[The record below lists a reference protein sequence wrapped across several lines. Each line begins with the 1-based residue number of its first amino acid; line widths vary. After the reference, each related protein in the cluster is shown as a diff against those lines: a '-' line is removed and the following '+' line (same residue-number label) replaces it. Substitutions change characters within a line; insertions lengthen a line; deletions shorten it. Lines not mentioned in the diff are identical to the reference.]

1 MLLLFYMCFTP
12 IVSLSTAILEFVVAT
27 AILVF
32 CRKSLI
38 NRFFPLLIYI
48 LGFYQFTEFMLCT
61 TSYPFFWAKMGFVTY
76 SFLPAVGLHFI
87 MKLTNRKCNYIT
99 IYIMPVIFS
108 LIALLKP
115 DFIIQSTCTTFF
127 VIVSKDLFNSSIP
140 LFSYIYGLYYF
151 GFIMLF
157 CYFLLKSFNKE
168 KNQLKR
174 KSYAVIFAATLI
186 TLLPAVVL
194 FIIFP
199 AFKIIFP
206 SVYCEFAVLFT
217 AAALIASYLDN
228 TIQKKK

>member
-1 MLLLFYMCFTP
+1 MCFTP
-12 IVSLSTAILEFVVAT
+12 IVSLSTAIVEFVVAT

-61 TSYPFFWAKMGFVTY
+61 SNYPFFWAKMGFITY
-76 SFLPAVGLHFI
+76 SFLPAVGLHFV
-87 MKLTNRKCNYIT
+87 MKLTNRKYNYIT
-99 IYIMPVIFS
+99 LYMIPVIFS
-108 LIALLKP
+108 LMALFKP
-115 DFIIQSTCTTFF
+115 
-127 VIVSKDLFNSSIP
+127 
-140 LFSYIYGLYYF
+140 

-157 CYFLLKSFNKE
+157 CYFLFKSFNKE

-186 TLLPAVVL
+186 TLLPALIL
-194 FIIFP
+194 FLIFP
-199 AFKIIFP
+199 AFNIIFP

-217 AAALIASYLDN
+217 VAALIASYLDN
-228 TIQKKK
+228 KIQNKK

>member
-1 MLLLFYMCFTP
+1 MLLFYMCFTP
-12 IVSLSTAILEFVVAT
+12 IVSLSTAIFEFVVAT

-61 TSYPFFWAKMGFVTY
+61 SNYPFFWAKMGFITY

-87 MKLTNRKCNYIT
+87 MKLTNRKYNYT
-99 IYIMPVIFS
+99 TLYLVPVIFS
-108 LIALLKP
+108 LMALLKP
-115 DFIIQSTCTTFF
+115 DFIIESTCTTFF
-127 VIVSKDLFNSSIP
+127 VIVIKDLFNS
-140 LFSYIYGLYYF
+140 LFSYIYGVYYF

-157 CYFLLKSFNKE
+157 CYFLLNSFNKE

-174 KSYAVIFAATLI
+174 KLYTVIFAAALI
-186 TLLPAVVL
+186 TLLPAVVI

-217 AAALIASYLDN
+217 VAALIASYLDN
-228 TIQKKK
+228 KIQKKK

>member
-1 MLLLFYMCFTP
+1 MCFTP

-61 TSYPFFWAKMGFVTY
+61 SNYPFFWAKIGFITY
-76 SFLPAVGLHFI
+76 SFLPAVGLHFV
-87 MKLTNRKCNYIT
+87 MKLTNRKYNYIT
-99 IYIMPVIFS
+99 LYMIPVIFS
-108 LIALLKP
+108 LMAFLKP
-115 DFIIQSTCTTFF
+115 GFIIESTCTTFF
-127 VIVSKDLFNSSIP
+127 VIVIKDLFNS

-157 CYFLLKSFNKE
+157 CYFLFNSFNKE

-174 KSYAVIFAATLI
+174 KSYAIIFAATLI
-186 TLLPAVVL
+186 TLLPALVL
-194 FIIFP
+194 FLIFP
-199 AFKIIFP
+199 AFKIMFP

-217 AAALIASYLDN
+217 VAALIASYLDN
-228 TIQKKK
+228 KIQNKK

>member
-1 MLLLFYMCFTP
+1 MCFTP

-61 TSYPFFWAKMGFVTY
+61 TNYPFFWAKMGFVTY

-217 AAALIASYLDN
+217 VAAIISSYLDN
-228 TIQKKK
+228 KIQKKK

>member
-1 MLLLFYMCFTP
+1 MCFTP
-12 IVSLSTAILEFVVAT
+12 IVSLSTAIFEFVVAT

-61 TSYPFFWAKMGFVTY
+61 SNYPFFWAKMGFVTY

-99 IYIMPVIFS
+99 IYMVPVIFS
-108 LIALLKP
+108 LMAFLKP
-115 DFIIQSTCTTFF
+115 GFIIESTCTTFF
-127 VIVSKDLFNSSIP
+127 VIVIKDLFNP

-151 GFIMLF
+151 GFIMLL

-168 KNQLKR
+168 KDQLKR
-174 KSYAVIFAATLI
+174 KSYAIIFAAALI
-186 TLLPAVVL
+186 TLLPAVVI

-199 AFKIIFP
+199 AFKVIFP

-217 AAALIASYLDN
+217 VAALVASYLDN
-228 TIQKKK
+228 KIKKKK

>member
-1 MLLLFYMCFTP
+1 LLLFYMCFTP
-12 IVSLSTAILEFVVAT
+12 IVSLSTAIFEFVVAT

-61 TSYPFFWAKMGFVTY
+61 SNYPFFWAKMGFVTY

-99 IYIMPVIFS
+99 IYMVPVIFS
-108 LIALLKP
+108 LMAFLKP
-115 DFIIQSTCTTFF
+115 GFIIESTCTTFF
-127 VIVSKDLFNSSIP
+127 VIVIKDLFNP

-151 GFIMLF
+151 GFIMLL

-168 KNQLKR
+168 KDQLKR
-174 KSYAVIFAATLI
+174 KSYAIIFAAALI
-186 TLLPAVVL
+186 TLLPAVVI

-199 AFKIIFP
+199 AFKVIFP

-217 AAALIASYLDN
+217 VAALVASYLDN
-228 TIQKKK
+228 KIKKKK

>member
-1 MLLLFYMCFTP
+1 MCFTP
-12 IVSLSTAILEFVVAT
+12 IVSLSTAIFEFVVAT

-61 TSYPFFWAKMGFVTY
+61 SNYPFFWAKMGFVTY

-99 IYIMPVIFS
+99 IYMVPVIFS
-108 LIALLKP
+108 LMAFLKP
-115 DFIIQSTCTTFF
+115 GFIIESTCTTFF
-127 VIVSKDLFNSSIP
+127 VIVIKDLFNP

-151 GFIMLF
+151 GFIMLL

-168 KNQLKR
+168 KDQLKR
-174 KSYAVIFAATLI
+174 KSYAIIFAAALI
-186 TLLPAVVL
+186 TLLPAVVI

-199 AFKIIFP
+199 AFKVIFP

-217 AAALIASYLDN
+217 AAALVASYLDN
-228 TIQKKK
+228 KIKKKK

>member
-1 MLLLFYMCFTP
+1 MCFTP
-12 IVSLSTAILEFVVAT
+12 IVSLSTAIFEFVVAT

-38 NRFFPLLIYI
+38 NKFFPLLIYM

-61 TSYPFFWAKMGFVTY
+61 SSYPFFWAKMGFVTY
-76 SFLPAVGLHFI
+76 SFLPAVGLHFV

-99 IYIMPVIFS
+99 IYMLPVIFS
-108 LIALLKP
+108 LMAFLKP
-115 DFIIQSTCTTFF
+115 GFIIESTCTTFF
-127 VIVSKDLFNSSIP
+127 VIVTKDMFNS

-168 KNQLKR
+168 KYQLKR
-174 KSYAVIFAATLI
+174 KSYAIIFAATLI
-186 TLLPAVVL
+186 TLLPAVVI

-199 AFKIIFP
+199 AFKVIFP

-217 AAALIASYLDN
+217 VAALIAAYLDN
-228 TIQKKK
+228 KIQKRK

>member
-1 MLLLFYMCFTP
+1 MCFTP

-151 GFIMLF
+151 GFILLF

-168 KNQLKR
+168 KDQLKR
-174 KSYAVIFAATLI
+174 KSYAIIFAATLI

-199 AFKIIFP
+199 AFKVIFP

-217 AAALIASYLDN
+217 AAAIIASYLDN
-228 TIQKKK
+228 KIQKKK

>member
-1 MLLLFYMCFTP
+1 MCFTP
-12 IVSLSTAILEFVVAT
+12 IVSLSTAIFEFVVAT

-61 TSYPFFWAKMGFVTY
+61 SNYPFFWAKIGFITY

-99 IYIMPVIFS
+99 IYMIPVIFS
-108 LIALLKP
+108 LMAFLKP
-115 DFIIQSTCTTFF
+115 DFIISSVCTTFF
-127 VIVSKDLFNSSIP
+127 VIVIKDLFNS
-140 LFSYIYGLYYF
+140 LFSYIYGAYYF
-151 GFIMLF
+151 GFILLF

-168 KNQLKR
+168 KDQLKR
-174 KSYAVIFAATLI
+174 KSYAIIFAATLI
-186 TLLPAVVL
+186 TLLPAVVI

-199 AFKIIFP
+199 AFKFIFP

-217 AAALIASYLDN
+217 VAALIAAYLDN
-228 TIQKKK
+228 KIQKKK

>member
-1 MLLLFYMCFTP
+1 LLLLFYMCFTP
-12 IVSLSTAILEFVVAT
+12 IVSLSTAIFEFVVAT

-61 TSYPFFWAKMGFVTY
+61 SNYPFFWAKMGFITY

-87 MKLTNRKCNYIT
+87 MKLTNRKYNYT
-99 IYIMPVIFS
+99 TLYLVPVIFS
-108 LIALLKP
+108 LMALLKP
-115 DFIIQSTCTTFF
+115 DFIIESTCTTFF
-127 VIVSKDLFNSSIP
+127 VIVIKDLFNS
-140 LFSYIYGLYYF
+140 LFSYIYGVYYF

-157 CYFLLKSFNKE
+157 CYFLLNSFNKE

-174 KSYAVIFAATLI
+174 KLYTVIFAAALI
-186 TLLPAVVL
+186 TLLPAVVI

-217 AAALIASYLDN
+217 VAALIASYLDN
-228 TIQKKK
+228 KIQKKK

>member
-1 MLLLFYMCFTP
+1 MCFTP

-61 TSYPFFWAKMGFVTY
+61 TNYPFFWAKMGFVTY

-87 MKLTNRKCNYIT
+87 MKLTNRKYNYT
-99 IYIMPVIFS
+99 ILYIVPVIFS
-108 LIALLKP
+108 LIAFLKP
-115 DFIIQSTCTTFF
+115 DFIIESTCTTFF
-127 VIVSKDLFNSSIP
+127 VIVIKDMFNFPIPLLSSI
-140 LFSYIYGLYYF
+140 YGFYYF
-151 GFIMLF
+151 GSILLF

-217 AAALIASYLDN
+217 VAAIISSYLDN
-228 TIQKKK
+228 KIQKKK

>member
-1 MLLLFYMCFTP
+1 MCFTP
-12 IVSLSTAILEFVVAT
+12 IVSLSTAIFEFVVAT

-61 TSYPFFWAKMGFVTY
+61 SNYPFFWAKMGFVTY

-99 IYIMPVIFS
+99 IYMVPVIFS
-108 LIALLKP
+108 LMAFLKP
-115 DFIIQSTCTTFF
+115 GFIIESTCTTFF
-127 VIVSKDLFNSSIP
+127 VIVIKDLFNS

-151 GFIMLF
+151 GFILLF

-168 KNQLKR
+168 KDQLKR
-174 KSYAVIFAATLI
+174 KSYAIIFAAALI
-186 TLLPAVVL
+186 TLLPAVVI

-199 AFKIIFP
+199 AFKVIFP

-217 AAALIASYLDN
+217 VAALVASYLDN
-228 TIQKKK
+228 KIQKKK

>member
-1 MLLLFYMCFTP
+1 MCFTP
-12 IVSLSTAILEFVVAT
+12 IVSLSTAIVEFVVAT

-61 TSYPFFWAKMGFVTY
+61 SNYPFFWAKMGFVTY
-76 SFLPAVGLHFI
+76 SFLPAVGLHFV

-99 IYIMPVIFS
+99 IYMIPIIFS
-108 LIALLKP
+108 LIALFKP
-115 DFIIQSTCTTFF
+115 GFIIESTCTTFF
-127 VIVSKDLFNSSIP
+127 VIVIKDLFNS
-140 LFSYIYGLYYF
+140 LFSYVYGLYYF

-157 CYFLLKSFNKE
+157 CYFLFKSFNKE

-186 TLLPAVVL
+186 TLLPALVL
-194 FIIFP
+194 FLIFP
-199 AFKIIFP
+199 AFKIMFP

-217 AAALIASYLDN
+217 VAALIASYLDN
-228 TIQKKK
+228 KIQKKK

>member
-1 MLLLFYMCFTP
+1 MCFTP

-199 AFKIIFP
+199 AFKVIFP

-217 AAALIASYLDN
+217 AAAIIASYLDN
-228 TIQKKK
+228 KIQKKK

>member
-1 MLLLFYMCFTP
+1 LLLFYMCFTP

-228 TIQKKK
+228 KIQKKK

>member
-1 MLLLFYMCFTP
+1 MCFTP
-12 IVSLSTAILEFVVAT
+12 IVSLSTAIFEFVVAT

-61 TSYPFFWAKMGFVTY
+61 SNYPFFWAKMGFITY

-87 MKLTNRKCNYIT
+87 MKLTNRKYNYT
-99 IYIMPVIFS
+99 TLYLVPVIFS
-108 LIALLKP
+108 LMALLKP
-115 DFIIQSTCTTFF
+115 DFIIESTCTTFF
-127 VIVSKDLFNSSIP
+127 VIVIKDLFNS
-140 LFSYIYGLYYF
+140 LFSYIYGVYYF

-157 CYFLLKSFNKE
+157 CYFLLNSFNKE

-174 KSYAVIFAATLI
+174 KLYTVIFAAALI
-186 TLLPAVVL
+186 TLLPAVVI

-217 AAALIASYLDN
+217 VAALIASYLDN
-228 TIQKKK
+228 KIQKKK

>member
-1 MLLLFYMCFTP
+1 MCFTP

-217 AAALIASYLDN
+217 VAAIISSYLDN
-228 TIQKKK
+228 KIQKKK

>member
-1 MLLLFYMCFTP
+1 MCFTP

-27 AILVF
+27 AILMF

-228 TIQKKK
+228 KIQKKK

>member
-1 MLLLFYMCFTP
+1 MCFTP

-228 TIQKKK
+228 KIQKKK

>member
-1 MLLLFYMCFTP
+1 MLFYMCFTP
-12 IVSLSTAILEFVVAT
+12 IVSLSTAIFEFVVAT

-61 TSYPFFWAKMGFVTY
+61 SNYPFFWAKMGFVTY

-99 IYIMPVIFS
+99 IYMVPVIFS
-108 LIALLKP
+108 LMAFLKP
-115 DFIIQSTCTTFF
+115 GFIIESTCTTFF
-127 VIVSKDLFNSSIP
+127 VIVIKDLFNP

-151 GFIMLF
+151 GFIMLL

-168 KNQLKR
+168 KDQLKR
-174 KSYAVIFAATLI
+174 KSYAIIFAAALI
-186 TLLPAVVL
+186 TLLPAVVI

-199 AFKIIFP
+199 AFKVIFP

-217 AAALIASYLDN
+217 AAALVASYLDN
-228 TIQKKK
+228 KIKKKK

>member
-228 TIQKKK
+228 KIQKKK

>member
-1 MLLLFYMCFTP
+1 MCFTP
-12 IVSLSTAILEFVVAT
+12 IVSLSTAIFEFVVAT

-61 TSYPFFWAKMGFVTY
+61 SNYPFFWAKMGFVTY

-99 IYIMPVIFS
+99 IYMVPVIFS
-108 LIALLKP
+108 LMAFLKP
-115 DFIIQSTCTTFF
+115 GFIIESTCTTFF
-127 VIVSKDLFNSSIP
+127 VIVIKDLFNS

-151 GFIMLF
+151 GFILLF

-168 KNQLKR
+168 KDQLKR
-174 KSYAVIFAATLI
+174 KSYAIIFAAVLI
-186 TLLPAVVL
+186 TLLPAVVI

-199 AFKIIFP
+199 AFKVIFP

-217 AAALIASYLDN
+217 VAALVASYLDN
-228 TIQKKK
+228 KIQKKK

>member
-1 MLLLFYMCFTP
+1 MLLFYMCFTP
-12 IVSLSTAILEFVVAT
+12 IVSLSTAIFEFVVAT

-61 TSYPFFWAKMGFVTY
+61 SNYPFFWAKMGFVTY

-99 IYIMPVIFS
+99 IYMVPVIFS
-108 LIALLKP
+108 LMAFLKP
-115 DFIIQSTCTTFF
+115 GFIIESTCTTFF
-127 VIVSKDLFNSSIP
+127 VIVIKDLFNP

-151 GFIMLF
+151 GFIMLL

-168 KNQLKR
+168 KDQLKR
-174 KSYAVIFAATLI
+174 KSYAIIFAAALI
-186 TLLPAVVL
+186 TLLPAVVI

-199 AFKIIFP
+199 AFKVIFP

-217 AAALIASYLDN
+217 VAALVASYLDN
-228 TIQKKK
+228 KIKKKK

>member
-1 MLLLFYMCFTP
+1 
-12 IVSLSTAILEFVVAT
+12 V
-27 AILVF
+27 VF

-61 TSYPFFWAKMGFVTY
+61 SNYPFFWAKMGFITY

-87 MKLTNRKCNYIT
+87 MKLTNRKYNYT
-99 IYIMPVIFS
+99 TLYLVPVIFS
-108 LIALLKP
+108 LMALLKP
-115 DFIIQSTCTTFF
+115 DFIIESTCTTFF
-127 VIVSKDLFNSSIP
+127 VIVIKDLFNS
-140 LFSYIYGLYYF
+140 LFSYIYGVYYF

-157 CYFLLKSFNKE
+157 CYFLLNSFNKE

-174 KSYAVIFAATLI
+174 KLYTVIFAAALI
-186 TLLPAVVL
+186 TLLPAVVI

-217 AAALIASYLDN
+217 VAALIASYLDN
-228 TIQKKK
+228 KIQKKK

>member
-1 MLLLFYMCFTP
+1 MCFTP

-61 TSYPFFWAKMGFVTY
+61 SNYPFFWAKMGFVTY

-87 MKLTNRKCNYIT
+87 MKLTNRKCNYT
-99 IYIMPVIFS
+99 IFYIVPVIFS
-108 LIALLKP
+108 LMAFLKP
-115 DFIIQSTCTTFF
+115 DFITESICTTFF
-127 VIVSKDLFNSSIP
+127 VIVIKDLFTSSFP
-140 LFSYIYGLYYF
+140 LWSSIYGLYYF
-151 GFIMLF
+151 GFIMLS

-168 KNQLKR
+168 KDQLKR
-174 KSYAVIFAATLI
+174 KLYTVIFAATLM

-217 AAALIASYLDN
+217 VAALIAAYLDN
-228 TIQKKK
+228 KIQKKK

>member
-12 IVSLSTAILEFVVAT
+12 IVSLSTAIFEFVVAT

-61 TSYPFFWAKMGFVTY
+61 SNYPFFWAKMGFITY

-87 MKLTNRKCNYIT
+87 MKLTNRKYNYT
-99 IYIMPVIFS
+99 TLYLVPVIFS
-108 LIALLKP
+108 LMALLKP
-115 DFIIQSTCTTFF
+115 DFIIESTCTTFF
-127 VIVSKDLFNSSIP
+127 VIVIKDLFNS
-140 LFSYIYGLYYF
+140 LFSYIYGVYYF

-157 CYFLLKSFNKE
+157 CYFLLNSFNKE

-174 KSYAVIFAATLI
+174 KLYTVIFAAALI
-186 TLLPAVVL
+186 TLLPAVVI

-217 AAALIASYLDN
+217 VAALIASYLDN
-228 TIQKKK
+228 KIQKKK